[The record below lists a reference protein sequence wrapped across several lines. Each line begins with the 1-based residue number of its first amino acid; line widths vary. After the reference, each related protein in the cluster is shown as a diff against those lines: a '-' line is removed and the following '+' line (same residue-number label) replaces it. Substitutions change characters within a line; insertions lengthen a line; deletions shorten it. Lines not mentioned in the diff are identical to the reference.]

1 MLIFLYFHVM
11 HKLRRPMMT
20 VNVGQVMIFV
30 LEKTAISTK
39 EREREDGR
47 KGGKTRKTI
56 SESS

>member
-1 MLIFLYFHVM
+1 
-11 HKLRRPMMT
+11 MT